1 MFKGRRLVIA
11 TKHKKEIVLGPLLEK
26 NLEVKTFVPENF
38 DTDLYGTFS
47 GEIERKDEPVSTVR
61 KKCLEA
67 MEKNSCDLGI
77 ASEGS
82 FGSHPHVPFM
92 PGNEEV
98 IIFIDKK
105 NDLEII
111 GRELTLETNFSGEE
125 ITNWKNLKDFAD
137 RTKFPSHALI
147 LRSKEKDAEQII
159 KGVSDWKSLDSWYR
173 KLSRNGNSVFVETDM
188 RALYNPTRM
197 KAIERAGQLLVE
209 KIKSCCPH
217 CHTPG
222 FGVTEAKQGLLCS
235 LCGSATRSIRSYIFE
250 CQKCS
255 FKTEEEFPQK
265 KLSEDPEF
273 CDFCNP

>member
-26 NLEVKTFVPENF
+26 NLEVKSFVPEKF

-47 GEIERKDEPVSTVR
+47 GEIERIGEPVGTVR

-67 MEKNSCDLGI
+67 MEMHSCDLGI

-82 FGSHPHVPFM
+82 FGSHPHIPFV
-92 PGNEEV
+92 PGNEEL

-105 NDLEII
+105 NDLEIV

-125 ITNWKNLKDFAD
+125 IGNWKTLEEFA
-137 RTKFPSHALI
+137 RRVKFPSHALI
-147 LRSKEKDAEQII
+147 IRSKGNNANQIV
-159 KGVSDWKSLDSWYR
+159 KGVSDWKSLASWYR
-173 KLSRNGNSVFVETDM
+173 ELSRKGHSMFVETDM

-197 KAIERAGQLLVE
+197 KAIERAGQSLVE
-209 KIKSCCPH
+209 KIKSCCPN

-222 FGVTEAKQGLLCS
+222 FSVIKAKSGLPCS
-235 LCGSATRSIRSYIFE
+235 LCGSATRSTRSYIYG
-250 CQKCS
+250 CSKCS
-255 FKTEEEFPQK
+255 FEKEMEFPQK
-265 KLSEDPEF
+265 KLSEDPEY

>member
-47 GEIERKDEPVSTVR
+47 GEIKRNGDPVSTVR

-67 MEKNSCDLGI
+67 MEKNGCDLGI

-82 FGSHPHVPFM
+82 FGSHPHIPFI
-92 PGNEEV
+92 PGNEELV
-98 IIFIDKK
+98 IFIDKK
-105 NDLEII
+105 NELEII

-125 ITNWKNLKDFAD
+125 ITNWKNLKDFAH

-147 LRSKEKDAEQII
+147 LRSKEKNAEQII
-159 KGVSDWKSLDSWYR
+159 KGVSDWSSLDSWYR
-173 KLSRNGNSVFVETDM
+173 ELSKNGNSVFVETDM

-217 CHTPG
+217 CRTPG
-222 FGVTEAKQGLLCS
+222 FSVTDVKQGLPCS
-235 LCGSATRSIRSYIFE
+235 LCGSATRSIRSYLYG

-265 KLSEDPEF
+265 KVSEDPEF